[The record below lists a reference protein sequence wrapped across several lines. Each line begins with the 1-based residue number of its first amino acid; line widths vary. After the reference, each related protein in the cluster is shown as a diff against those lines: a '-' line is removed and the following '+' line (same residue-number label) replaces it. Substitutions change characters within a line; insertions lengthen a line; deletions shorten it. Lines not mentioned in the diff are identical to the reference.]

1 MGEKGS
7 HLMSNKKDDDMLPN
21 LNFSDEDLQTASE
34 MIEIIEEALAYDY
47 PEIKFQDLLF
57 WWLAS
62 APADA

>member
-7 HLMSNKKDDDMLPN
+7 HPMSNKKDDDMLPN